1 MDIKLRARLSA
12 YSKVES
18 IQAGVTKP
26 DPELAHAGK
35 ILGVGTSGNYTLFD
49 SVDKQKIN
57 SLFADSTPA
66 ASTIKKDEID
76 TLFPGE
82 KKAVSAGT
90 DRIDTLFTKQS
101 PNAGVIV
108 SYEAIDSLFK

>member
-18 IQAGVTKP
+18 IQTGVTKP

-35 ILGVGTSGNYTLFD
+35 ILGVNTSGNYTLFD

-66 ASTIKKDEID
+66 ATTITKDEID
-76 TLFPGE
+76 GLFPSE
-82 KKAVSAGT
+82 KQAVSAGT
-90 DRIDTLFTKQS
+90 DRIDALFTRQNPPAS
-101 PNAGVIV
+101 VVV
-108 SYEAIDSLFK
+108 SHQAIDSLFK

>member
-35 ILGVGTSGNYTLFD
+35 ILGVSTSGNYTLFD

-57 SLFADSTPA
+57 SLFADSTPVVT
-66 ASTIKKDEID
+66 TITKDEID
-76 TLFPGE
+76 RLFPGE
-82 KKAVSAGT
+82 KQAVSAGT
-90 DRIDTLFTKQS
+90 DRIDTLFTKQN

-108 SYEAIDSLFK
+108 SHEASDSLFR